1 MIDTYLEAYKA
12 TKKEIYLAKAKSIA
26 NALTLVQK
34 EHNGDYPTMFTKYDM
49 NFWLNSVVYP
59 AKVMMKLGNTLEKLN

>member
-1 MIDTYLEAYKA
+1 M
-12 TKKEIYLAKAKSIA
+12 AKAQSIA

-34 EHNGDYPTMFTKYDM
+34 EHNGDYPTIFTKYPM

-59 AKVMMKLGNTLEKLN
+59 AKVMMTLGKNLNQIENKDGD